1 MRLYTRT
8 VCPKCIWIK
17 SEAQR
22 SGKDVEIVNI
32 DHDVAARERL
42 IGAGIMTVPALEEG
56 GAFWT
61 NPEEMLERLGGA
73 DR

>member
-1 MRLYTRT
+1 
-8 VCPKCIWIK
+8 
-17 SEAQR
+17 
-22 SGKDVEIVNI
+22 
-32 DHDVAARERL
+32 
-42 IGAGIMTVPALEEG
+42 MTVPALEEG